1 MKRALL
7 IAQLVV
13 VLLIARNW
21 AYVTTYRLYLDHR
34 VGAADRSSAAQQFDI
49 EQSRVV
55 PQIVT
60 RGPDRLSFAID
71 VRQGSTVR
79 VELRPVHR
87 AGYEI
92 ASRDGDRRRVLAAGA
107 VDSAT
112 PIAADSPGGTGIVEL
127 VSNDAV
133 SWVDP
138 RV

>member
-1 MKRALL
+1 MKRGLL
-7 IAQLVV
+7 VAQLVV

-60 RGPDRLSFAID
+60 RGPDRLSFATD
-71 VRQGSTVR
+71 VRQDSTVR
-79 VELRPVHR
+79 VELRPVRH
-87 AGYEI
+87 AAYEI
-92 ASRDGDRRRVLAAGA
+92 AWRDGDRRRVLAAGA

-112 PIAADSPGGTGIVEL
+112 PIVADYPGGTGIVEL
-127 VSNDAV
+127 VSDDAV
-133 SWVDP
+133 SWSI
-138 RV
+138 RA